1 MLYFMLELHVDCPNG
16 IPILKLAQD
25 PKCDRSTDII
35 VVDESMGVHCEEVMK
50 PPSPKDL
57 LKALL
62 GRQELIQHFVSGLKT
77 PRLEDVPSSP
87 TRFWMRRVGSE
98 APNNWICLSTRKA
111 DKRFGRRSGTPT
123 QNYKCLMALALP
135 EVSESPTLYNP
146 ADVIDMFS
154 AMCAVISECETTGG
168 TCMGKVLSYMYHAFV
183 ARPNKLH
190 HLFGHPPE
198 NQHCLLVFAMPV
210 QQKQE
215 SRQWLSKKMCFK
227 TFGAQDVAN
236 ESSSFSG
243 RKLVNKLAKVFGQD
257 KNTVRRISEE
267 FVRMRAAY
275 AGKTGSTEVPAIATL
290 MLKFSDKASAAK
302 AFGCIQTHEFP
313 ATDKDVEKVGTWIS
327 GMCRS
332 SVAMMMHHPKHV
344 PGFQKFACS
353 RFWDSTLLQGG
364 GKMMKEFLDNI
375 LISMF
380 LFALVFMYLNPASAP
395 VVIVVLSSVLY
406 LYIN

>member
-1 MLYFMLELHVDCPNG
+1 
-16 IPILKLAQD
+16 
-25 PKCDRSTDII
+25 
-35 VVDESMGVHCEEVMK
+35 MGVHCEEVMK
-50 PPSPKDL
+50 PPSPKVL

-87 TRFWMRRVGSE
+87 TRFWMSRVGSE
-98 APNNWICLSTRKA
+98 SPKNWICLSTQKA
-111 DKRFGRRSGTPT
+111 DKPT

-146 ADVIDMFS
+146 NGVIDMFT
-154 AMCAVISECETTGG
+154 AMCAVISECETTQG

-210 QQKQE
+210 QQQE
-215 SRQWLSKKMCFK
+215 RRQWLSKKMCFK
-227 TFGAQDVAN
+227 TFFGAQNVAT

-243 RKLVNKLAKVFGQD
+243 RTLVKKLAKVFGQD
-257 KNTVRRISEE
+257 KNTFRRISEE

-275 AGKTGSTEVPAIATL
+275 AGKTQSTEVPAVATL

-302 AFGCIQTHEFP
+302 AFACIQTHEFS
-313 ATDKDVEKVGTWIS
+313 AEDEDVKKVGTWIS

-332 SVAMMMHHPKHV
+332 SVAMMMHHPKYV

-353 RFWDSTLLQGG
+353 RFWDSTLLHLQGG
-364 GKMMKEFLDNI
+364 GRLMREFLDNLFI
-375 LISMF
+375 TMF
-380 LFALVFMYLNPASAP
+380 LFALVFMYVFPASAP
-395 VVIVVLSSVLY
+395 VGMVVLWCLVN
-406 LYIN
+406 LYIGY